1 MDNILDKFIT
11 KFYYQTGGYLPVLP
25 LNNPVFPGDFFHWEN
40 GNMVVL
46 GNIFQL
52 QMSDKL
58 ALSDESSLNPVNWN
72 FEDGV
77 ANAFSARSKGKA
89 IFDAEKDFEFS
100 KLILQFAEL
109 GSFRFHTINPAAIRL
124 LSWGQIAE
132 GMIIKMTQT
141 YFNFREVSIVTECAF
156 ADEWSLAI
164 AGKPGA
170 EMELATSQDDETL
183 VNIFASEGV
192 KTIQT
197 KNIAIHEQVKKKKP
211 VYFKAKKLA
220 MRQEGLLD
228 LKQSIANL
236 SEGRDNWA
244 FNNLNEKYHFD
255 IGTNCTP
262 RFMQNNIK
270 LLDMIP
276 SNQISPN
283 NALLFFR
290 WDDFGLD
297 DIKL

>member
-1 MDNILDKFIT
+1 MENILDKFIT
-11 KFYYQTGGYLPVLP
+11 KFYYHTGGYLPVLP

-40 GNMVVL
+40 GNMVVM

-52 QMSDKL
+52 QMSDRL
-58 ALSDESSLNPVNWN
+58 IVSDELPLNPVNWN

-77 ANAFSARSKGKA
+77 SNAFSARSKGKA
-89 IFDAEKDFEFS
+89 IFDTEKDFEFS
-100 KLILQFAEL
+100 KLILQFAES
-109 GSFRFHTINPAAIRL
+109 GSFRFHTINPATIHL
-124 LSWGQIAE
+124 LSWGEIAE
-132 GMIIKMTQT
+132 GLIIKFTQT
-141 YFNFREVSIVTECAF
+141 YFSFREVSIVTECAF

-183 VNIFASEGV
+183 VNIFSSEGV

-197 KNIAIHEQVKKKKP
+197 KNIGIHEQIKKRKP

-228 LKQSIANL
+228 LKQSMSNL
-236 SEGRDNWA
+236 CEGRDQWA
-244 FNNLNEKYHFD
+244 FNNFNRKYHFD
-255 IGTNCTP
+255 IGTNFIP

-276 SNQISPN
+276 SNQINPN
-283 NALLFFR
+283 NALEFFR